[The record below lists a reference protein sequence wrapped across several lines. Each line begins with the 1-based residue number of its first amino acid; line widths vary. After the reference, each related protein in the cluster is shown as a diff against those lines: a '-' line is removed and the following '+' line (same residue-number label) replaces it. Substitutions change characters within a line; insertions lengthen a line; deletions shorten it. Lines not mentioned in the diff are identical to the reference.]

1 MKTLKLRMK
10 MAAMLLVFA
19 TGFAFA
25 NNPDVLTKENNYKEI
40 RTQIEN
46 KMSVPDF
53 IREENETQKVFVS
66 FSLEKDGTIKV
77 LGTKG
82 ENKELNI
89 FVEQKLNGE
98 KINSVSLD
106 SAQTFNIELKFRLL

>member
-1 MKTLKLRMK
+1 MKSKLKMT
-10 MAAMLLVFA
+10 AMLLVLA
-19 TGFAFA
+19 ANFAFA
-25 NNPDVLTKENNYKEI
+25 NNPDVISNENNYREI

-53 IREENETQKVFVS
+53 VREKNETQKVFVS

-82 ENKELNI
+82 DNKELNN

-98 KINSVSLD
+98 KINSASLD
-106 SAQTFNIELKFRLL
+106 STQTFNIELKFRLL